1 MTAQQYNEMQMRQRQ
16 QLMQQFAA
24 PGLQQMQAQHQ
35 AQLQQLMQQTQ

>member
-16 QLMQQFAA
+16 QLMNFAA

-35 AQLQQLMQQTQ
+35 AQLAQLMQQTQ